1 MGKIP
6 RQEQQNEAG
15 LCQEQDRR
23 GRKQLQSRKASE
35 KETVGTRRSGQCP
48 GEASETGRA
57 ASLIPVLDEQ
67 KDCCWCLPYI
77 LRYVCSHMFSETQ
90 VTLQEGLLRDR
101 PRFKPRQY

>member
-57 ASLIPVLDEQ
+57 ASLIQ
-67 KDCCWCLPYI
+67 CWMSRKTAAGAYHTFYGMFAVTCSVRLRSPY
-77 LRYVCSHMFSETQ
+77 R
-90 VTLQEGLLRDR
+90 RDS
-101 PRFKPRQY
+101 